1 MGPTVAMT
9 RSSTW
14 CSVSSLVLLTLV
26 VMSRLQLVVRLT
38 SLILCSVKA
47 LPKSVV
53 LVIAPLSTPV
63 AADQLQPLPSK
74 CLLFGIDI
82 LFAVYHLIESVK
94 DFIETGLHVLLS
106 EVECL
111 VQ

>member
-1 MGPTVAMT
+1 M
-9 RSSTW
+9 
-14 CSVSSLVLLTLV
+14 
-26 VMSRLQLVVRLT
+26 MSRLQLVVRLT

-47 LPKSVV
+47 LPKSVA

-63 AADQLQPLPSK
+63 AAYQLQPLPSK
-74 CLLFGIDI
+74 CLLFEIDV
-82 LFAVYHLIESVK
+82 LFAVYHLIESIK
-94 DFIETGLHVLLS
+94 DFDETGLHVLLP